1 MHDGRTWA
9 ILVALGLFGGLGQL
23 FLTSS
28 LRFAPVPV
36 VVPFDYTQ
44 LLWAVLLGWAL
55 WDTHPPASTW
65 AGAAVIVASGLYT
78 LYREH
83 KLGRDKPRPEPL

>member
-1 MHDGRTWA
+1 M
-9 ILVALGLFGGLGQL
+9 
-23 FLTSS
+23 
-28 LRFAPVPV
+28 PV
-36 VVPFDYTQ
+36 VVPFDYSQ
-44 LLWAVLLGWAL
+44 LLWAVLLGWVL

-83 KLGRDKPRPEPL
+83 KLGRDEARAARARNRSRARAGRAR